1 MIDNLNWPATLVFVF
16 FFAVVT
22 IMGFMA
28 SRWKSGDLDQLHEWG
43 LGGRRFGSWISWFLI
58 GGDLYTAYTVIAVPA
73 VIYAIG
79 AYGFF
84 AVPYTIL
91 IYPLLFV
98 AFPRLWA
105 VTHKHQ
111 YITAGDFILG
121 RYGNKWL
128 ELAVCATGIV
138 ATMPYIALQLV
149 GMERVIQALG
159 FSGQGWLSHLPL
171 TIAFVILAL
180 YTYSSGLRAPAMI
193 AFVKDTMIYIFVI
206 AAVIII
212 PLQLGGYGAIFDAA
226 GAVLDKKVAASGGKL
241 AAGLVLQPVQVMP
254 FITLAIGS
262 AMALFLYPHS
272 MTGILAAS
280 KSDAIKRNAVALP
293 AYSLVLGLI
302 GIMGYMAI
310 AAGINLVDVKT
321 FALLSQTPGAHSAA
335 QGAVT
340 ISQAAS
346 VALDSGARTF
356 DAGVYIT
363 NPQDAVPQLFLKQFP
378 SWFAGFTFA
387 AIAIGALVPA
397 AVMSIGAAN
406 TFTRNFWKPFVE
418 PNLAPNKEASLAK
431 LVSLI
436 VKVGALAILF
446 LMPTQFALDLQ
457 LLGGVWMVQIFP
469 ALIFGLY
476 TRWFSGPA
484 LLVGWAVGIVIG
496 TWLSWGATNWTPA
509 SNFFGWLA
517 FNSYNG
523 LTSVLVNIAVAAI
536 LSPLLRSSAPDQT
549 IAADYET
556 ARAAA

>member
-1 MIDNLNWPATLVFVF
+1 MIENLNWPATLVFVF

-22 IMGFMA
+22 VMGFLA
-28 SRWKSGDLDQLHEWG
+28 SRWKSGPLDVLHEWG
-43 LGGRRFGSWISWFLI
+43 LGGRRFGAWITWFLL

-73 VIYAIG
+73 LIYAIG

-105 VTHKHQ
+105 VAHRHE

-121 RYGNKWL
+121 RYGDKWL
-128 ELAVCATGIV
+128 ALAVCATGIV

-159 FSGQGWLSHLPL
+159 FHGEGIFSHLPL

-206 AAVIII
+206 AAVVYI
-212 PLQLGGYGAIFDAA
+212 PTQLGGYGAIFDAA
-226 GAVLDKKVAASGGKL
+226 GAALDKKVAASGGKV
-241 AAGLVLQPVQVMP
+241 AAGLILKPAQIMP

-280 KSDAIKRNAVALP
+280 NGNAIRRNAIALP

-302 GIMGYMAI
+302 ALMGYMAH
-310 AAGINLVDVKT
+310 AAGIQV
-321 FALLSQTPGAHSAA
+321 S
-335 QGAVT
+335 
-340 ISQAAS
+340 
-346 VALDSGARTF
+346 
-356 DAGVYIT
+356 
-363 NPQDAVPQLFLKQFP
+363 NPQDAVPQLFLKMFP

-406 TFTRNFWKPFVE
+406 TFTRNFWKSFID
-418 PNLAPNKEASLAK
+418 PNLTPAKEAGLAK

-436 VKVGALAILF
+436 VKLGALLIL
-446 LMPTQFALDLQ
+446 LVMPTQFAIDLQ
-457 LLGGVWMVQIFP
+457 LLGGVWMIQIFP

-476 TRWFSGPA
+476 TRWFTGPA
-484 LLVGWAVGIVIG
+484 LLVGWAVGTILG

-509 SNFFGWLA
+509 SNFFGWLS
-517 FNSYNG
+517 FSSYNG
-523 LTSVLVNIAVAAI
+523 LTSVIVNMIVAAI
-536 LSPLLRSSAPDQT
+536 LSPVLRGSTADQT
-549 IAADYET
+549 TEADYQDRRVP
-556 ARAAA
+556 A